1 MPACHAGG
9 RGFESRPVR
18 QISMIMDIL
27 YFIAAIQIGVIVTHL
42 FLTTP
47 IIFKVL
53 KEEEAS
59 SFLRTIFPRY
69 YLALF
74 LLSIPILI
82 NELFNMTNSTNYYL
96 YLVNSSH
103 AFVGLVLIPLT
114 NTARDRNWQKV
125 FSFLHG
131 FSVYCTLAIAITAIV
146 YFFNS

>member
-18 QISMIMDIL
+18 QISMSMSIL
-27 YFIAAIQIGVIVTHL
+27 YFIATMQIGVIVTHL

-74 LLSIPILI
+74 LLSIPIMI
-82 NELFNMTNSTNYYL
+82 NEILNFTSSNNYYL
-96 YLVNSSH
+96 YLVNTSH
-103 AFVGLVLIPLT
+103 AFAGLILIPLT
-114 NTARDRNWQKV
+114 NMARDRNWQKI
-125 FSFLHG
+125 FSLLHG
-131 FSVYCTLAIAITAIV
+131 FSVYCTIAIATTAIV
-146 YFFNS
+146 YIFNS

>member
-59 SFLRTIFPRY
+59 SFLRISKILSSFIF
-69 YLALF
+69 A
-74 LLSIPILI
+74 ID
-82 NELFNMTNSTNYYL
+82 TN
-96 YLVNSSH
+96 
-103 AFVGLVLIPLT
+103 F
-114 NTARDRNWQKV
+114 DK
-125 FSFLHG
+125 
-131 FSVYCTLAIAITAIV
+131 
-146 YFFNS
+146 

>member
-1 MPACHAGG
+1 MVTVFPLMTT
-9 RGFESRPVR
+9 FPLP
-18 QISMIMDIL
+18 M
-27 YFIAAIQIGVIVTHL
+27 AIVSIVV
-42 FLTTP
+42 P
-47 IIFKVL
+47 
-53 KEEEAS
+53 EA
-59 SFLRTIFPRY
+59 FLRTIFPRY

-103 AFVGLVLIPLT
+103 AFAGLVLIPLT